1 MTLVSDLIA
10 AARVRHWSFTDV
22 ELGDGAA
29 VLFLNQRQRTHLAQ
43 HGAQI
48 EGIVGTS
55 MQYTIGLTPGQ
66 AIVALVSGVPTY
78 STGVADG
85 FPVHVNGN
93 GVPYINTADVPI
105 AGDPFGASGG
115 TPGFPLPADM
125 VRLINVA
132 LVYTNNQVI
141 PCDVIPERARHTWLP
156 GRNPACFV
164 SGNRLVPL
172 LPVSTGNTNDRW
184 NNVLA
189 VQISYVAIQTL
200 AGLSDVLALPA
211 VLCEALTADLALLLA
226 MQSRETDAATR
237 SFFSAEAQRSANAIA
252 DASLN
257 LIESAQQ
264 SAVLYR
270 G

>member
-1 MTLVSDLIA
+1 MTLVSELIA

-55 MQYTIGLTPGQ
+55 AQYTIGLSPRQ
-66 AIVALVSGVPTY
+66 AIVAMVNGVPTY

-85 FPVHVNGN
+85 FPVHLAA
-93 GVPYINTADVPI
+93 GVPYINTSDVPI

-141 PCDVIPERARHTWLP
+141 PCDVIQERARHTWLP

-172 LPVSTGNTNDRW
+172 LPLSTGNTNDRW
-184 NNVLA
+184 NNVLSI
-189 VQISYVAIQTL
+189 QISYVAIQTL
-200 AGLSDVLALPA
+200 AALSDVLTLPA
-211 VLCEALTADLALLLA
+211 VLCEALTADLALLFA
-226 MQSRETDAATR
+226 MQSKETDAATR

-252 DASLN
+252 EASLN